1 MSRLCACEWYVARFP
16 GTKCEV
22 ISLHRANRVNLAT
35 HRLNAAAGGVVE
47 ATAYRSYRFAPID
60 LTARVSPLHAD
71 RNWQAARHPKPPLEK
86 PLLRPRV
93 RSTDRSRTTHCY
105 EIPSATTDY
114 RSLLF
119 LDCVLFMGLFILIC
133 GKFAYHSHSR
143 SINSYFSRTNE
154 ITASL
159 VSIDECL
166 RWTNVTTLFSLQNS
180 ETENETSIN
189 RSKFSPS
196 LYLKITFPFFFFLAE
211 ILPRFQTKIDGAR
224 KSPTT
229 KAQKSMIFQPLER
242 IEAGICIERY
252 RRVDACTCKRGANER
267 EQE

>member
-1 MSRLCACEWYVARFP
+1 MYPLAYPFGKVDRDSYFDDGNDDIPTYSDSSLSTPFVSRLCEWYVARFP

-119 LDCVLFMGLFILIC
+119 LDLFIDLFIYLS
-133 GKFAYHSHSR
+133 AYHSHSR

-159 VSIDECL
+159 VSIDECPRSTKRRKMRRPL
-166 RWTNVTTLFSLQNS
+166 IDRNFLQVY
-180 ETENETSIN
+180 I
-189 RSKFSPS
+189 
-196 LYLKITFPFFFFLAE
+196 
-211 ILPRFQTKIDGAR
+211 
-224 KSPTT
+224 
-229 KAQKSMIFQPLER
+229 
-242 IEAGICIERY
+242 
-252 RRVDACTCKRGANER
+252 
-267 EQE
+267 

>member
-1 MSRLCACEWYVARFP
+1 MSEVFQTGERINLNGVEEGVFNLSIHMYPLAYPFGKVDRDSYFDDGNDDIPTYSDSSLSTPFVSRLCEWYVARFP

-119 LDCVLFMGLFILIC
+119 LDLFMGLFILIC
-133 GKFAYHSHSR
+133 
-143 SINSYFSRTNE
+143 
-154 ITASL
+154 
-159 VSIDECL
+159 VS
-166 RWTNVTTLFSLQNS
+166 FSLA
-180 ETENETSIN
+180 IN
-189 RSKFSPS
+189 
-196 LYLKITFPFFFFLAE
+196 
-211 ILPRFQTKIDGAR
+211 
-224 KSPTT
+224 
-229 KAQKSMIFQPLER
+229 
-242 IEAGICIERY
+242 
-252 RRVDACTCKRGANER
+252 
-267 EQE
+267 

>member
-1 MSRLCACEWYVARFP
+1 MRNNLKTWKIFVNRADLIQASHWVARGVPCPRFSNRRKDYFERGRRRRFQFIDPHISPCVSFRESRQRFEYFDDGNDDIPTYSDSSLSTPFVSRLCEWYVARFP

-133 GKFAYHSHSR
+133 
-143 SINSYFSRTNE
+143 
-154 ITASL
+154 
-159 VSIDECL
+159 VS
-166 RWTNVTTLFSLQNS
+166 FSLA
-180 ETENETSIN
+180 IN
-189 RSKFSPS
+189 
-196 LYLKITFPFFFFLAE
+196 
-211 ILPRFQTKIDGAR
+211 
-224 KSPTT
+224 
-229 KAQKSMIFQPLER
+229 
-242 IEAGICIERY
+242 
-252 RRVDACTCKRGANER
+252 
-267 EQE
+267 

>member
-1 MSRLCACEWYVARFP
+1 MYPLAYPFGKVDRDSYFDDGNDDIPTYSDSSLSTPFVSRLCEWYVARFP

-93 RSTDRSRTTHCY
+93 RSTDRVQP
-105 EIPSATTDY
+105 IAT
-114 RSLLF
+114 RSPRPPLIIAPFFSSIYLW
-119 LDCVLFMGLFILIC
+119 DCLYLS
-133 GKFAYHSHSR
+133 AYHSHSR

-166 RWTNVTTLFSLQNS
+166 R
-180 ETENETSIN
+180 
-189 RSKFSPS
+189 R
-196 LYLKITFPFFFFLAE
+196 
-211 ILPRFQTKIDGAR
+211 DG
-224 KSPTT
+224 K
-229 KAQKSMIFQPLER
+229 
-242 IEAGICIERY
+242 
-252 RRVDACTCKRGANER
+252 
-267 EQE
+267 